1 MGLLYDT
8 NAKILDIA
16 RRAIEVQTGE
26 DENARIELVDCVTG
40 ELLTKELEDAEI
52 TKTDVLLNLAKEIKN
67 LNAQEMAIKSEM
79 ESLKK
84 RAESAKSKA
93 ETLKRIIARFGY
105 QTNVSDAQVGIKW
118 RKGAERVELLDEMKI
133 PKQYGKEYWKPD
145 KAQILKAL
153 KGGETVEGC
162 ALVRADDTFSIV

>member
-8 NAKILDIA
+8 NAKILEIA

-26 DENARIELVDCVTG
+26 DETARIELVDCATG

-67 LNAQEMAIKSEM
+67 LGAQELAIRAEIGV
-79 ESLKK
+79 LKK
-84 RAESAKSKA
+84 RADNAKAKA
-93 ETLKRIIARFGY
+93 ETLKRIIGRFGY
-105 QTNVSDAQVGIKW
+105 QTNVSDAQVSIRW
-118 RKGAERVELLDEMKI
+118 RKGLDRVEFTDEMKI
-133 PKQYGKEYWKPD
+133 PKEYGKEYWKPD

-153 KGGETVEGC
+153 KSGETVEGC
-162 ALVRADDTFSIV
+162 ALVKSDDTFSIN